1 MQKIRLFFLFF
12 VGFMSTEAS
21 AQRYFSATEEEFG
34 ANRIQT
40 KRFDWLTVRTANFE
54 VNYYRGGEPLAL
66 KSAKMLENEYKRITD
81 ILGYTPFSAMKVF
94 IYTSPRDL
102 EQSNMGLLTNNA
114 LDGSIMNV
122 ARSRVQIAFKGND
135 EAFDKA
141 LLTQVTD
148 LFLYDMLFGGSLK
161 EVLQSSLMLT
171 LPEWFMKGI
180 SGYVATD
187 FTNETVKEQVI
198 AAIARNEQK
207 KLSTLEG
214 DDAQLIGASIWN
226 YIAVR
231 YGKDNISSVL
241 NLTRIIRTEQSS
253 ITSTLGVSFTTFLK
267 EWRNFYLVGPPDVK
281 LAQLAENK
289 ETKLSSSV
297 SRLGILKEGE
307 VDTDNYSFDA
317 KNIERF
323 LAQTKGKMSQPVA
336 SKVSQETKKEGG
348 DSKEVVVRPPKAFTN
363 MLIPGDL
370 VTTFVNDPVRRL
382 GMKNQLVLN
391 DLLEN
396 HIINLSLYVSPTIR
410 SHDIKAFYENLTQ
423 KIDWRV
429 GFERRSI
436 ALDQVDFRSHFLFRP
451 LQVSLPENNT
461 LFFNRRVLD
470 QRVYSQASYPLSQ
483 KMRLTGKLSVA
494 NITDVDYN
502 DLTKDI
508 LQTTFFGASMAWV
521 YDNTEVPYVNF
532 PVGTKMKVILDRQY
546 SVNRQNQ
553 GFDRL
558 MVDLRRYQKVAP
570 GVVLAAR
577 ASVGLSQGAD
587 PKYTFLGG
595 TENWINRQVQTN
607 SGQNIGIPL
616 DLRDLAFYN
625 FAGSLRGFN
634 FGKMYGHNHVLANIE
649 LRFSMADL
657 LAQNAAVSNAL
668 RNLQL
673 VIFDDFG
680 AAWNGTKGPFSR
692 QNSLNTEIIGGGTNP
707 FRAEV
712 TNFKNPFLMGY
723 GVGARTTILGYFIRF
738 DYAWG
743 IEDKVVSRPV
753 LHFSLGHDF

>member
-1 MQKIRLFFLFF
+1 
-12 VGFMSTEAS
+12 
-21 AQRYFSATEEEFG
+21 
-34 ANRIQT
+34 
-40 KRFDWLTVRTANFE
+40 
-54 VNYYRGGEPLAL
+54 
-66 KSAKMLENEYKRITD
+66 
-81 ILGYTPFSAMKVF
+81 
-94 IYTSPRDL
+94 
-102 EQSNMGLLTNNA
+102 
-114 LDGSIMNV
+114 
-122 ARSRVQIAFKGND
+122 
-135 EAFDKA
+135 
-141 LLTQVTD
+141 
-148 LFLYDMLFGGSLK
+148 
-161 EVLQSSLMLT
+161 
-171 LPEWFMKGI
+171 
-180 SGYVATD
+180 
-187 FTNETVKEQVI
+187 
-198 AAIARNEQK
+198 
-207 KLSTLEG
+207 
-214 DDAQLIGASIWN
+214 
-226 YIAVR
+226 
-231 YGKDNISSVL
+231 
-241 NLTRIIRTEQSS
+241 
-253 ITSTLGVSFTTFLK
+253 LGVSFTTFLK
-267 EWRNFYLVGPPDVK
+267 EWRNFYLVGPSDFK
-281 LAQLAENK
+281 QENLAAKK
-289 ETKLSSSV
+289 ETKPSPTI
-297 SRLGILKEGE
+297 SRLGVLKEGE
-307 VDTDNYSFDA
+307 VDTDNYQFDVN
-317 KNIERF
+317 NIEKF
-323 LAQTKGKMSQPVA
+323 LAQTKGKLNQSVIAKSSQV
-336 SKVSQETKKEGG
+336 KTREGEA
-348 DSKEVVVRPPKAFTN
+348 KEVVIRPPKAFTN

-396 HIINLSLYVSPTIR
+396 HIMNLSLYISPTIR
-410 SHDIKAFYENLTQ
+410 SHDIKAYYENLTQ

-451 LQVSLPENNT
+451 LRVSLPENNT

-470 QRVYSQASYPLSQ
+470 QRVYSQASYPLSR
-483 KMRLTGKLSVA
+483 KMRLTGKMSVA

-508 LQTTFFGASMAWV
+508 LQTTFFGATMSWV
-521 YDNTEVPYVNF
+521 YDDTKVPYINF
-532 PVGTKMKVILDRQY
+532 PVGTKLKVILDRQY

-558 MVDLRRYQKVAP
+558 IVDLRRYQKITS

-607 SGQNIGIPL
+607 AGQNIGIPL

-673 VIFDDFG
+673 VIFDDLG

-723 GVGARTTILGYFIRF
+723 GIGARTTILGYFIRF

-743 IEDKVVSRPV
+743 IEDKVISKPI